1 MTLPP
6 SRRDDLQADIRRR
19 TGIDETMIERLIHA
33 FYDKVR
39 SDALLGP
46 FFAARIAPTE
56 WPAHLKTMV
65 AFWSSVTLM
74 TGRYHGRPMQ
84 AHEGLPIDAV
94 HFDRWLA
101 LFRATAI
108 EVGPPPAAAHVIE
121 RAERIAVSLEAGIE
135 SVQGRSLGRPGT
147 FRLPSRVALP
157 PHDEPSSGR
166 TRST

>member
-1 MTLPP
+1 MTSSA

-19 TGIDETMIERLIHA
+19 TGIDEAMIERLIHA
-33 FYDKVR
+33 FYGKVR
-39 SDALLGP
+39 ADDLLGP
-46 FFAARIAPTE
+46 FFAARISPAE
-56 WPAHLKTMV
+56 WPVHLETMV

-84 AHEGLPIDAV
+84 AHERLPIDAA

-108 EVGPPPAAAHVIE
+108 EVGPPEAAAHIIE
-121 RAERIAVSLEAGIE
+121 RAERIAISLEAGIE

-147 FRLPSRVALP
+147 FRLPSNVAKEP
-157 PHDEPSSGR
+157 SHDEP
-166 TRST
+166 